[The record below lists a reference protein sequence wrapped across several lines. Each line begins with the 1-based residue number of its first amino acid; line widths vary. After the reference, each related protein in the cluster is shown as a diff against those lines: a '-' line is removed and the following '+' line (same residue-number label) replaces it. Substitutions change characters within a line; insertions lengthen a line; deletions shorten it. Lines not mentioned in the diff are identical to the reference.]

1 MSLSQFNETEASL
14 FGDVIVANISHIT
27 NVTHENN
34 TYLYGLMERFPKLT
48 FVQSFLLTFFTL
60 IGDETFLL
68 LIILKQ
74 KFPKSTLIFFAF
86 LFSMLLLNTL
96 SVLFGRSL
104 DLLLYQNLID
114 FLSIIIFGVISI
126 THFMKFF
133 NSQKR
138 KTYNQEI
145 EHIINPTTIIAND
158 EKSLLKKSRSSSR
171 ILNFDKREDY
181 IYRKYY
187 EGHNKGYLFWV
198 FGKTILIST
207 FGDAYMFGIITNSAL
222 SNFRGVL
229 FGSSLAILVIVYL
242 GCYHGE
248 YIGSIL
254 SEGTMGVLIAVI
266 YFMLS
271 IEILYFTTYLNE

>member
-1 MSLSQFNETEASL
+1 MPFNEFNKTELSLAS
-14 FGDVIVANISHIT
+14 DVILGNISRIT
-27 NVTHENN
+27 NVTHVNN
-34 TYLYGLMERFPKLT
+34 TYIYNLMEKFPKLT
-48 FVQSFLLTFFTL
+48 FFQSFILTFFTV

-74 KFPKSTLIFFAF
+74 KFPKSTLIFFSF
-86 LFSMLLLNTL
+86 LFSMLLLNTIN
-96 SVLFGRSL
+96 VLFGRSL

-114 FLSIIIFGVISI
+114 FLAIIIFGIISI
-126 THFMKFF
+126 KHFLKFF

-145 EHIINPTTIIAND
+145 DTIINPTTIISND
-158 EKSLLKKSRSSSR
+158 EKILIKKSSG
-171 ILNFDKREDY
+171 ILIYDKKEDY
-181 IYRKYY
+181 IYKKYY
-187 EGHNKGYLFWV
+187 EGHNKGFLFWV
-198 FGKTILIST
+198 FGKTIIIST

-229 FGSSLAILVIVYL
+229 FGSSLAILIIVYL

-248 YIGSIL
+248 FIGNFL
-254 SEGTMGVLIAVI
+254 SEGKMGVLISFI

-271 IEILYFTTYLNE
+271 IEILYFTTYLDE

>member
-1 MSLSQFNETEASL
+1 MSLSIFNETESSL
-14 FGDVIVANISHIT
+14 VGDAIVGNVSHIT
-27 NVTHENN
+27 NVTHIND
-34 TYLYGLMERFPKLT
+34 TYIYNLMERFPKLT
-48 FVQSFLLTFFTL
+48 FFQSFTLTFFTV

-74 KFPKSTLIFFAF
+74 KFPRSTLIFFAF
-86 LFSMLLLNTL
+86 LFSMLFLNTL

-114 FLSIIIFGVISI
+114 FLAIIIFGIISI
-126 THFMKFF
+126 KHFMKFF

-145 EHIINPTTIIAND
+145 ENILNPTTNIAND
-158 EKSLLKKSRSSSR
+158 DKFLAKKSRSTTTR
-171 ILNFDKREDY
+171 ILNFDRREDY

-222 SNFRGVL
+222 SNLRGVL
-229 FGSSLAILVIVYL
+229 LGSSFAILIIVYL

-248 YIGSIL
+248 FIGSFL
-254 SEGTMGVLIAVI
+254 SEGKMGVFISII
-266 YFMLS
+266 YFMFA
-271 IEILYFTTYLNE
+271 IEILYFTTYLK